1 MKPEEIKEKLEAQE
15 KMLLNIYISV
25 EKTRKYFMWTLI
37 ITIVMFVLPLIGM
50 MIVLPPLL
58 SNISTMYSGF

>member
-1 MKPEEIKEKLEAQE
+1 MEIEELKNKLEAQE
-15 KMLLNIYISV
+15 KMLLDIYVSV

-50 MIVLPPLL
+50 MIVVPPLL
-58 SNISTMYSGF
+58 NSISTMYSGF